1 MFSAISDQL
10 RELGI
15 VANPEQGPA
24 RTKPE
29 LRNRGVQT
37 PGPPAFPKVRKFT
50 PKERSA
56 ASEAQSRAAKQ
67 ANRSK
72 AWLESRFCAARVEF
86 ETVLARKFG
95 MTSGPTS
102 NKYIAH
108 GLSAPG

>member
-56 ASEAQSRAAKQ
+56 ASEAQSRAAKEAMAQ
-67 ANRSK
+67 T
-72 AWLESRFCAARVEF
+72 LEGRMMQQQRLSGSWTRQGPGMPLME
-86 ETVLARKFG
+86 LAVG
-95 MTSGPTS
+95 
-102 NKYIAH
+102 
-108 GLSAPG
+108 